1 MSQPPKFWLWIE
13 NEARGPY
20 RMDEMWRMGNR
31 KEIDRTTLFW
41 SEKKEEWRPLCCL
54 LEDQEPAAEK
64 LEKFQVK
71 GSTTVRFIGSGT
83 GYECPICKQM
93 EGQTF
98 PIESVPALPLEEC
111 TCNPW
116 PRCTWV
122 EVGQQ
127 EGQTVQEGHA
137 G

>member
-1 MSQPPKFWLWIE
+1 
-13 NEARGPY
+13 
-20 RMDEMWRMGNR
+20 MDEMWRMGNR
-31 KEIDRTTLFW
+31 KEINRTTLFW
-41 SEKKEEWRPLCCL
+41 SENKEWRPLYCL
-54 LEDQEPAAEK
+54 LEDQEPNVEK
-64 LEKFQVK
+64 LAKFQAK

-93 EGQTF
+93 EGHTF
-98 PIESVPALPLEEC
+98 PIESAPVLPMEEC

-122 EVGQQ
+122 EVEMKEDQAGQ
-127 EGQTVQEGHA
+127 VGHT